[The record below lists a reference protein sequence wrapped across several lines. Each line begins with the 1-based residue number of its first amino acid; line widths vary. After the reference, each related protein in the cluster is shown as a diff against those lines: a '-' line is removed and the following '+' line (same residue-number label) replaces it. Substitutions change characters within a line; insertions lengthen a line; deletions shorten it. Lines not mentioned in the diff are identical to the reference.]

1 MPQAESYDGSLLKKF
16 DIEKEVIIA
25 IRSLRQEKNIPNKEK
40 LELLVKKNYNEEPDT
55 FFDSIVMKMS
65 GLESLSYAENKP
77 EGALSFVVKST
88 EFFVPLSGHIDTD
101 AEIEKLEGEIEYT
114 KGFLNTV
121 MKKLNNERF
130 VSNAPEKVV
139 AMEKKKRDDAE
150 AKIKVLEEQLK
161 SLKG

>member
-1 MPQAESYDGSLLKKF
+1 
-16 DIEKEVIIA
+16 
-25 IRSLRQEKNIPNKEK
+25 
-40 LELLVKKNYNEEPDT
+40 
-55 FFDSIVMKMS
+55 MS
-65 GLESLSYAENKP
+65 GLESLSYTEEKP

-101 AEIEKLEGEIEYT
+101 AEIEKLESEIEYT
-114 KGFLNTV
+114 KGFLFTV

-139 AMEKKKRDDAE
+139 NMEKKKRDDAE